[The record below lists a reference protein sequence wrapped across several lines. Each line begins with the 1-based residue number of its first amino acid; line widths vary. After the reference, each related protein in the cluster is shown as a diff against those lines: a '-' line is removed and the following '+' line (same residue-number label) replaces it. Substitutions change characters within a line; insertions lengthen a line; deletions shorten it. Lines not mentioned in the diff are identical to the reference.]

1 MVLKISV
8 CQSTYL
14 SFTTEYCS
22 NVFYVTVPDLKNEP
36 RYLFIR
42 FMKDQYEEEEDHI
55 FKVDAQK
62 DKNDIGFF

>member
-1 MVLKISV
+1 
-8 CQSTYL
+8 
-14 SFTTEYCS
+14 
-22 NVFYVTVPDLKNEP
+22 VFYVTVPDLKNEP

-42 FMKDQYEEEEDHI
+42 FMKDQYEEKEDHI

>member
-8 CQSTYL
+8 CESTYL
-14 SFTTEYCS
+14 SFINEYCEK
-22 NVFYVTVPDLKNEP
+22 VFYVTVPDLKNEP

-42 FMKDQYEEEEDHI
+42 FMKDQYEKKEDHI